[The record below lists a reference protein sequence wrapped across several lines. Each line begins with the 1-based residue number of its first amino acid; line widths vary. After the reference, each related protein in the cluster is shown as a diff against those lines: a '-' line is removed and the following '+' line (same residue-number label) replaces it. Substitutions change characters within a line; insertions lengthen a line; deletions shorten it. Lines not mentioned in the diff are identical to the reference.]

1 MTYIVHVYIFYN
13 YQITRMFTRIVH
25 KRDPEL
31 KAQNCPRT
39 IRSLIDDIGI
49 FEIGKYFT
57 AKTKVLMVT
66 SKELYR
72 SGNLKESR
80 AL

>member
-1 MTYIVHVYIFYN
+1 MFTYFI
-13 YQITRMFTRIVH
+13 ITRLQECLIVH

-31 KAQNCPRT
+31 KAQSRPRT
-39 IRSLIDDIGI
+39 IRSLIDIGI
-49 FEIGKYFT
+49 FEIRKYFT
-57 AKTKVLMVT
+57 VKTKMLMVT